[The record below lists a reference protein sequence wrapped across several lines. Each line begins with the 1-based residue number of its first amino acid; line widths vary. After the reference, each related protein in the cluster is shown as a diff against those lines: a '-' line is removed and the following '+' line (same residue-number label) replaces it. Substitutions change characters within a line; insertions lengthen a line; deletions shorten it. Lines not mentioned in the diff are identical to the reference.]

1 MLHISAEQIHASLDY
16 PALIEALR
24 DMFRDGCE
32 MPVRHHHQVEVPGAP
47 EATLLLMPAWQT
59 GREIGVKVVTAFP
72 GNGSKDLPAIMGQYL
87 LLDGETGTPR
97 ALLDGQALTARR
109 TAAASALAA
118 GYLARPDAARL
129 LMVGTG
135 ALAPHLIQAHA
146 AVRPIREVVV
156 WGRRSDRAQAVIDGL
171 DLPHIEFSVADDLAV
186 VAGTADVVSCA
197 TISVDPL
204 IQGDWLRPG
213 QHLDLVGAFRPD
225 MRESDDVAVTRARL
239 FVDTRAGALK
249 EGGDLAIP
257 LSAGV
262 ISETDVVADLYDLTR
277 GHAAGRETNDDI
289 TLFKSVGAALE
300 DLAAAQLAVARLGGA
315 KN

>member
-1 MLHISAEQIHASLDY
+1 MLHISAEQIHAGLDY

-32 MPVRHHHQVEVPGAP
+32 MPVRHHHQIEVPGAP
-47 EATLLLMPAWQT
+47 DATLLLMPAWQP
-59 GREIGVKVVTAFP
+59 GREIGVKVVSVFP
-72 GNGSKDLPAIMGQYL
+72 GNGDRDLPAIMGQYL
-87 LLDGETGTPR
+87 LLDGETGAPR
-97 ALLDGQALTARR
+97 ALLDGQALTVRR

-156 WGRRSDRAQAVIDGL
+156 WGRRSDRAQAVVDGL
-171 DLPHIEFSVADDLAV
+171 DLPHIEFSVADDLAAAV
-186 VAGTADVVSCA
+186 GTADVVSCA
-197 TISVDPL
+197 TILVDPL

-262 ISETDVVADLYDLTR
+262 ISETDVLADLYDLTR
-277 GHAAGRETNDDI
+277 GDAAGRVADDDI

-300 DLAAAQLAVARLGGA
+300 DLAAAQLAVARLDGA
-315 KN
+315 KS

>member
-1 MLHISAEQIHASLDY
+1 MLHISAEQIHAGLDY

-32 MPVRHHHQVEVPGAP
+32 MPVRHHHQIEVPGAP
-47 EATLLLMPAWQT
+47 DATLLLMPAWQP
-59 GREIGVKVVTAFP
+59 GREIGVKVVSVFP
-72 GNGSKDLPAIMGQYL
+72 GNGDRDLPAIMGQYL
-87 LLDGETGTPR
+87 LLDGETGAPR
-97 ALLDGQALTARR
+97 ALLDGQALTVRR

-156 WGRRSDRAQAVIDGL
+156 WGRRSDRAQAVVDGL
-171 DLPHIEFSVADDLAV
+171 DLPHIEFSVADDLAAAV
-186 VAGTADVVSCA
+186 GTADVVSCA

-262 ISETDVVADLYDLTR
+262 ISETDVLADLYDLTR
-277 GHAAGRETNDDI
+277 GDAAGRVADDDI

-300 DLAAAQLAVARLGGA
+300 DLAAAQLAVARLDGA
-315 KN
+315 KS

>member
-1 MLHISAEQIHASLDY
+1 MARPSAA
-16 PALIEALR
+16 A
-24 DMFRDGCE
+24 
-32 MPVRHHHQVEVPGAP
+32 GAP
-47 EATLLLMPAWQT
+47 L
-59 GREIGVKVVTAFP
+59 
-72 GNGSKDLPAIMGQYL
+72 
-87 LLDGETGTPR
+87 
-97 ALLDGQALTARR
+97 ALLDGQALTVWR

-118 GYLARPDAARL
+118 GYLARPDSARL

-146 AVRPIREVVV
+146 TVSPIREVVV
-156 WGRRSDRAQAVIDGL
+156 WGRRSDRAQAVIDSL
-171 DLPHIEFSVADDLAV
+171 DLPDIAFSVADDLAAAV
-186 VAGTADVVSCA
+186 GGADVVSCA

-257 LSAGV
+257 LAAGV
-262 ISETDVVADLYDLTR
+262 IAETDVVADLYDLTR
-277 GHAAGRETNDDI
+277 GAAAGRKADDEI

-300 DLAAAQLAVARLGGA
+300 DLAAAQLAVARLSAANG
-315 KN
+315 